1 MDVNLRVAH
10 NLLAHNIG
18 ARKSSHGVVNTFEI
32 FNIYTVATRM
42 KINIG
47 LEVAKYI
54 YRQAT
59 DPRVKG
65 IYCGGYITKFM
76 KGFEIFRNPDS
87 TVKGISPP
95 RFLMDLSAP
104 GI

>member
-1 MDVNLRVAH
+1 M
-10 NLLAHNIG
+10 
-18 ARKSSHGVVNTFEI
+18 
-32 FNIYTVATRM
+32 ATKL

-54 YRQAT
+54 YRQTT

-65 IYCGGYITKFM
+65 IYCGGYIMKFL
-76 KGFEIFRNPDS
+76 KGFEIFQDLDP
-87 TVKGISPP
+87 TVTGIPSPQS
-95 RFLMDLSAP
+95 LMGHSAL